1 MNMPGP
7 RIQGVVE
14 TCIYSSDLP
23 RSVHFYRDRLGLRLL
38 QSMDRLCAFAVGDHQ
53 LLLIFLYGG
62 SVEPVQLPGGIIPPH
77 DGSGQSHFAFA
88 ISKQDFPAWR
98 EQLQAK
104 GIPIESEVDWPTGGK
119 SLYFRD
125 PDQNLVELATPGIWE
140 VY

>member
-1 MNMPGP
+1 MPSP
-7 RIQGVVE
+7 PIQGVVE
-14 TCIYSSDLP
+14 TCIFSGDLQ
-23 RSVHFYRDRLGLRLL
+23 RSVRFYRDQLGLRLL
-38 QSMDRLCAFAVGDHQ
+38 QSLDRLCAFAAGEHQ

-62 SVEPVQLPGGIIPPH
+62 SGQPAEVPGGIIPPH

-88 ISKQDFPAWR
+88 ISKEDYPAWKK
-98 EQLQAK
+98 QLLAK
-104 GIPIESEVDWPTGGK
+104 GIPIESEVRWERGGK

>member
-1 MNMPGP
+1 
-7 RIQGVVE
+7 
-14 TCIYSSDLP
+14 
-23 RSVHFYRDRLGLRLL
+23 
-38 QSMDRLCAFAVGDHQ
+38 MDRLCAFAVADHQ

-62 SVEPVQLPGGIIPPH
+62 STEAVQMPGGIIPPH

-88 ISKQDFPAWR
+88 ISKDDFSAWR
-98 EQLQAK
+98 DQLRAK
-104 GIPIESEVDWPTGGK
+104 GISIESEVDWPAGGK

>member
-1 MNMPGP
+1 MPSP
-7 RIQGVVE
+7 HIQGIVE

-23 RSVHFYRDRLGLRLL
+23 RSVRFYRDQLGLRLL
-38 QSMDRLCAFAVGDHQ
+38 QSMDRLCAFAAGEHQ

-62 SVEPVQLPGGIIPPH
+62 SVESVQIPGGIIPPH

-88 ISKQDFPAWR
+88 VSKEDVPAWKK
-98 EQLQAK
+98 QLAAQ
-104 GIPIESEVDWPTGGK
+104 GILIESEVHWERGGH
-119 SLYFRD
+119 SIYFRD